1 MDCKT
6 ECPICYVKYGE
17 QEDGKFIYSDG
28 KWNSDMSGLCKHS
41 ICVKCKKI
49 LRNKFIEE
57 EEVKC
62 PLCRENWTEW
72 IESHYTTDESDD
84 ESEDDI

>member
-1 MDCKT
+1 MNKEMNCRK

-17 QEDGKFIYSDG
+17 QEDGKFICSDG

-41 ICVKCKKI
+41 ICVKCYNI
-49 LRNKFIEE
+49 LRNKFIEDE

-62 PLCRENWTEW
+62 PLCRENWTDW
-72 IESHYTTDESDD
+72 IESHW
-84 ESEDDI
+84 IKAN